1 MKLYRLSVIVGNTTI
16 ERGVWAEDMIIVDEC
31 YYFRNYIKQHNEY
44 ELVQSYP
51 AQLTFITSIETKEEY
66 DARKA
71 K

>member
-16 ERGVWAEDMIIVDEC
+16 ERGVWADSLDTKEGLYLFYNDEMEV
-31 YYFRNYIKQHNEY
+31 I
-44 ELVQSYP
+44 QSYP

>member
-16 ERGVWAEDMIIVDEC
+16 ERGVWAESLDMKEGLYLFYNDEMEV
-31 YYFRNYIKQHNEY
+31 I
-44 ELVQSYP
+44 QSYP
-51 AQLTFITSIETKEEY
+51 TQYTFITNIETKEEY

>member
-16 ERGVWAEDMIIVDEC
+16 ERGVWADDMIIKDGCYFFRDE
-31 YYFRNYIKQHNEY
+31 IM
-44 ELVQSYP
+44 ELVQAYP
-51 AQLTFITSIETKEEY
+51 TRYTFITNIETKEEY

>member
-1 MKLYRLSVIVGNTTI
+1 MKLFRLSVIVGNTTI
-16 ERGVWAEDMIIVDEC
+16 ERGVWADNLDMKEGL
-31 YYFRNYIKQHNEY
+31 YIFYNDKGEAI
-44 ELVQSYP
+44 QSYP

>member
-16 ERGVWAEDMIIVDEC
+16 ERGVWADNLDMKEGLYLFYNDKGEAI
-31 YYFRNYIKQHNEY
+31 
-44 ELVQSYP
+44 QSYP
-51 AQLTFITSIETKEEY
+51 AQLTFITSIETKEDY

>member
-16 ERGVWAEDMIIVDEC
+16 ERGVWADNLDMREGL
-31 YYFRNYIKQHNEY
+31 YLFYNE
-44 ELVQSYP
+44 EMEVIQSYP
-51 AQLTFITSIETKEEY
+51 AQLTFITSIETKEDY

>member
-16 ERGVWAEDMIIVDEC
+16 ERGVWADNLDMKEGL
-31 YYFRNYIKQHNEY
+31 YIFYNDKGEAI
-44 ELVQSYP
+44 QSYP

>member
-16 ERGVWAEDMIIVDEC
+16 ERGVWADDMIIKDGCYFFRDE
-31 YYFRNYIKQHNEY
+31 YS
-44 ELVQSYP
+44 ELLQSYP
-51 AQLTFITSIETKEEY
+51 TQYTFITNIETKEEY